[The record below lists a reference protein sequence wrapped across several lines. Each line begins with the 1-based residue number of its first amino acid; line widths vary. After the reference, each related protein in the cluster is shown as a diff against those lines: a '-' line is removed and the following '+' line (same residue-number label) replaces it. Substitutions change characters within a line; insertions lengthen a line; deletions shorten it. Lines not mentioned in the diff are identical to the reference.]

1 MIIIHKIII
10 QKILHKILQWININ
24 FQLLVYNKI
33 ILQTMKQNNQIKNLW
48 FKEYVYVWVFVFF
61 LKHKIEIYYIHY
73 YIHYYI
79 KFWYKFL
86 N

>member
-73 YIHYYI
+73 YI